1 MAFARKK
8 NQTYII
14 VEQSKLHTHTKKKK
28 GRQLWANI
36 NIVGSYFNFIKHP
49 LNYTYR
55 KVNLN
60 VLLTM
65 LKARYLNVKQ
75 VHLLLPIMLK

>member
-1 MAFARKK
+1 MLEK
-8 NQTYII
+8 NKQTNIQSI
-14 VEQSKLHTHTKKKK
+14 VGQSKLQKKKP
-28 GRQLWANI
+28 QLWANI
-36 NIVGSYFNFIKHP
+36 KIVGSYFIFIKYP
-49 LNYTYR
+49 LNYIYL

-75 VHLLLPIMLK
+75 VYLLLPIMLK